1 MQRHR
6 EKGKDMGKQAIRWVR
21 SAGAVWAAL
30 WLSGCIAIPL
40 GGTQTI
46 TGSWNDG
53 EQPTQTKSIDSA
65 VLRESVVP
73 RGNDALEVGFEL
85 ALAETTVVKQKVHTV
100 SVAKKTWLG
109 VGLFPGYA
117 EEQYAPQNGLKAAE
131 NSMPEIQI
139 GTLLTLLGSPL
150 SLVAWPFQPSGCSSH
165 YWQGPNADALLHLSA
180 AERAKIGA
188 RIEGDGLPFPSA
200 ATYDFT
206 HMVLGCLK
214 YCTYVVSDPAE
225 TETVER
231 RTSERR
237 VPIRGPYAAELS
249 IPSLDWKARATVK
262 TGETRTVF
270 ALPFAFPAG
279 TYEAK
284 IRFAFQPERIVAEK
298 SAPFRRALEA
308 ENGHFRSIRF
318 TIGE

>member
-1 MQRHR
+1 
-6 EKGKDMGKQAIRWVR
+6 MGQKATWLARL
-21 SAGAVWAAL
+21 AGAAL
-30 WLSGCIAIPL
+30 VFWGLSGCIAIPL

-53 EQPTQTKSIDSA
+53 EKPVQTKSVDSA

-85 ALAETTVVKQKVHTV
+85 ALTETTAVKQKVHTV
-100 SVAKKTWLG
+100 NVAKKTWLG

-117 EEQYAPQNGLKAAE
+117 EARYALRNGLKAAE
-131 NSMPEIQI
+131 NSMGDSHI
-139 GTLLTLLGSPL
+139 GALLTLLGSPL
-150 SLVAWPFQPSGCSSH
+150 SLVAWPFQPAACSSH
-165 YWQGPNADALLHLSA
+165 YWQGPNAEELLHLSA

-188 RIEGDGLPFPSA
+188 RIEGDGLPFPSIG
-200 ATYDFT
+200 TYEFT

-214 YCTYVVSDPAE
+214 YCTYVVSDPVE

-231 RTSERR
+231 RESERR

-284 IRFAFQPERIVAEK
+284 IRFAFQTDRIAAEK
-298 SAPFRRALEA
+298 SAPFRKALEA
-308 ENGHFRSIRF
+308 ANGSFRSIRF